1 MRVMA
6 QGTFDILHPGHIHY
20 LEESADLGEELFVVV
35 ARDSRASARRNLV
48 FDEDDRMDVLQ
59 ALEAVDNAV
68 LGSEG
73 DIYATVEKIDPD
85 IITLGYDQEHSEE
98 EVRKMAVEATGHEVK
113 VERIS
118 GLEDYSSSD
127 LKD

>member
-98 EVRKMAVEATGHEVK
+98 EVREMAEEATGHEVK

-118 GLEDYSSSD
+118 GLKDYSSSD